1 LVVRSVLFLLEDA
14 VQEVLELVLSWLLAF
29 SLVFHRGQND
39 VHGAHFLELARANNR
54 RSDLLV
60 LHRWDDLADLT
71 LESAMTVCDGADG
84 GGSST
89 RVAVLDRHT

>member
-1 LVVRSVLFLLEDA
+1 
-14 VQEVLELVLSWLLAF
+14 
-29 SLVFHRGQND
+29 
-39 VHGAHFLELARANNR
+39 
-54 RSDLLV
+54 LLV